1 MSVLELGDAIAGQ
14 YGVGM
19 AAHQVLP
26 LLTPLLVQP
35 TLSGPQFS
43 LAMT

>member
-19 AAHQVLP
+19 AARQVLP

-43 LAMT
+43 QAMT